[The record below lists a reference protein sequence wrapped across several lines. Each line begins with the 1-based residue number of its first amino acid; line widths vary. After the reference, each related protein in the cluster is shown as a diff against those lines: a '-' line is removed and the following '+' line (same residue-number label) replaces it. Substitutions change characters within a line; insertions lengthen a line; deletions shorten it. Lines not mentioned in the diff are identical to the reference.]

1 MKTMSVSKPKK
12 QKKTMAE
19 RSNTLRAG
27 VLGSNDGILTVV
39 GVLFSVAVATTN
51 TFTIFIAGL
60 SDLLACAFSMASGE
74 YASVSS
80 QKDTE
85 RAAIEKERELIKT
98 NYQDEL
104 DVVANYYVE
113 RGVKKDTANSI
124 AKELME
130 KDALG
135 TVVRVKYDLQL
146 GHYMSPWDA
155 AFSSL
160 VSAALGGIFPLV
172 AMTLLPAAI
181 KWPGTI
187 LAVTLSV
194 ALTGYLSAKLGDGL
208 VKTAIIRNVI
218 VGIITMAIHY
228 SVGLML

>member
-1 MKTMSVSKPKK
+1 MKTMTLSKPKK

-27 VLGSNDGILTVV
+27 VLGSNDVILTVV

-104 DVVANYYVE
+104 AVVADYYVE
-113 RGVKKDTANSI
+113 RGVTQETSNKI
-124 AKELME
+124 AKELMS

-160 VSAALGGIFPLV
+160 VSAASGGIFPLV

-194 ALTGYLSAKLGDGL
+194 ALTGFLSAKLGDGL
-208 VKTAIIRNVI
+208 VKTAMIRNII
-218 VGIITMAIHY
+218 VGLVTMAIHY

>member
-1 MKTMSVSKPKK
+1 MKTMTISKPKK

-39 GVLFSVAVATTN
+39 GVLFSVAVATSN

-85 RAAIEKERELIKT
+85 RAAIEKEREMIKT

-104 DVVANYYVE
+104 DVVAKYYVE
-113 RGVKKDTANSI
+113 RGVTQETSDKI

-130 KDALG
+130 QDALG

-160 VSAALGGIFPLV
+160 VSAASGGIFPLA
-172 AMTLLPAAI
+172 AMTLLPASI
-181 KWPGTI
+181 QWPGTI

-194 ALTGYLSAKLGDGL
+194 ALTGFLSAKLGDGL
-208 VKTAIIRNVI
+208 VKTAMVRNII
-218 VGIITMAIHY
+218 VGLITMAIHY

>member
-1 MKTMSVSKPKK
+1 MKSMTFSKPKK

-39 GVLFSVAVATTN
+39 GVLFSVAVATSN
-51 TFTIFIAGL
+51 QFTIFIAGL

-104 DVVANYYVE
+104 DAVSAYYVE
-113 RGVKKDTANSI
+113 RGVSDETSEKI
-124 AKELME
+124 AEQLMK

-160 VSAALGGIFPLV
+160 VSAASGGIFPLF
-172 AMTLLPAAI
+172 AMTFLPASI
-181 KWPGTI
+181 QWPGTI

-194 ALTGYLSAKLGDGL
+194 ALTGFLSAKLGDGL
-208 VKTAIIRNVI
+208 VKTAMIRNII
-218 VGIITMAIHY
+218 VGLITMAIHY

>member
-1 MKTMSVSKPKK
+1 
-12 QKKTMAE
+12 
-19 RSNTLRAG
+19 
-27 VLGSNDGILTVV
+27 
-39 GVLFSVAVATTN
+39 
-51 TFTIFIAGL
+51 
-60 SDLLACAFSMASGE
+60 MASGE

-104 DVVANYYVE
+104 DVVAAYYVE
-113 RGVKKDTANSI
+113 RGVTQDTANKI

-130 KDALG
+130 QDALG

-160 VSAALGGIFPLV
+160 VSAASGGIFPLV
-172 AMTLLPAAI
+172 AMTFLPASI
-181 KWPGTI
+181 QWPGTI

-194 ALTGYLSAKLGDGL
+194 ALTGFLSAKLGDGL
-208 VKTAIIRNVI
+208 VKTAMIRNII
-218 VGIITMAIHY
+218 VGLITMAIHY